1 MIQGAWDRPTYKYGT
16 EPKDPFKSS
25 LNPGPGSYNVQ
36 LDRTGNLTFGKK
48 KPAVAGSPPEKK
60 PVLGSKLVGKGS
72 KLFKS

>member
-25 LNPGPGSYNVQ
+25 ANPGPGTYNVH
-36 LDRTGNLTFGKK
+36 LDRTGTLTFAKK
-48 KPAVAGSPPEKK
+48 KPAVASSPPEKK
-60 PVLGSKLVGKGS
+60 SNTSSKLIGKGS